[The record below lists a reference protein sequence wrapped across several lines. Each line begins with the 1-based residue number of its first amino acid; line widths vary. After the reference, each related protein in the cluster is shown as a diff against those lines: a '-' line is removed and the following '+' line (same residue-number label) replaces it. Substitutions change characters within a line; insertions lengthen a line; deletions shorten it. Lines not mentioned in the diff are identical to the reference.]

1 MPGLTLA
8 LLGAGL
14 LIAPAPAPAQRRLA
28 WLAATR
34 WGAPAAAGS
43 PRRAGSSSAAR
54 SALARCARLVGSR
67 RDGERR
73 RAELAAIVAVLQ
85 DEYAAGAT
93 VGTAFAAATAVSGR
107 FRVAIAGAAALAR
120 NGHETTAALRT
131 ESSLAPLAVACDLAG
146 RSGAPLVRSLAGVQ
160 ADLAADQRTCRAVR
174 TALAGPRSSA
184 LLLSVL
190 PLLGLAMA
198 AAMGAQPQ
206 RLLLHTGAGR
216 LALVAG
222 VSLDLAGLAWTA
234 ALSRRAQGGRAPG

>member
-1 MPGLTLA
+1 MPGLTLT

-14 LIAPAPAPAQRRLA
+14 LLAPAATPAQRRLD
-28 WLAATR
+28 WLAAAR
-34 WGAPAAAGS
+34 WGAPAALGSPPRAGWPSVRPVLAWCVRLAGS
-43 PRRAGSSSAAR
+43 E
-54 SALARCARLVGSR
+54 

-73 RAELAAIVAVLQ
+73 RAELAAIVTVLQ

-93 VGTAFAAATAVSGR
+93 VGTAFTAATAVSER
-107 FRVAIAGAAALAR
+107 FREAIAGAAALAR
-120 NGHETTAALRT
+120 NGHEVTAALRT
-131 ESSLAPLAVACDLAG
+131 ERSLASLAVACDLAA

-184 LLLSVL
+184 LLLSGL

-198 AAMGAQPQ
+198 AAMGAHPQ

-222 VSLDLAGLAWTA
+222 VFLDLAGLAWTV
-234 ALSRRAQGGRAPG
+234 ALSRRAQSGRAPR

>member
-14 LIAPAPAPAQRRLA
+14 LIAPAPVLAQRRLA
-28 WLAATR
+28 WLATTR
-34 WGAPAAAGS
+34 WDAPAAAAGS
-43 PRRAGSSSAAR
+43 PRRVGWAWARPALVRCSRLISSQ
-54 SALARCARLVGSR
+54 

-93 VGTAFAAATAVSGR
+93 VGTAFTAATAVSGR

-120 NGHETTAALRT
+120 DGHEVTEALRG
-131 ESSLAPLAVACDLAG
+131 ESSLASLAVACDLAG

-184 LLLSVL
+184 LLLSGL

-198 AAMGAQPQ
+198 AAMGADPQ
-206 RLLLHTGAGR
+206 RLVLHTGAGR

-222 VSLDLAGLAWTA
+222 VALDLAGLAWTV
-234 ALSRRAQGGRAPG
+234 ALSRRAQGPKASR

>member
-14 LIAPAPAPAQRRLA
+14 LIAPVPMVAQRRLA

-34 WGAPAAAGS
+34 WGGPAAAGL
-43 PRRAGSSSAAR
+43 PRRAGWPSAR
-54 SALARCARLVGSR
+54 LVLARCARLVGSR

-93 VGTAFAAATAVSGR
+93 VGTAFVAATAVSGR

-120 NGHETTAALRT
+120 NGHEVTAALRA
-131 ESSLAPLAVACDLAG
+131 ESGLSPLAVACDLAA
-146 RSGAPLVRSLAGVQ
+146 RSGVPLGPSLAGVQ

-184 LLLSVL
+184 LLLSGL

-216 LALVAG
+216 LALIAG
-222 VSLDLAGLAWTA
+222 VFLDLAGLAWTA
-234 ALSRRAQGGRAPG
+234 ALSRRAQGGRTPR

>member
-14 LIAPAPAPAQRRLA
+14 LIAPAPMVAQRRLV
-28 WLAATR
+28 WLAAS
-34 WGAPAAAGS
+34 WGGSAAGS
-43 PRRAGSSSAAR
+43 PRRAGWPSAR
-54 SALARCARLVGSR
+54 LVLARCARLVGSR

-85 DEYAAGAT
+85 NEYAAGAT
-93 VGTAFAAATAVSGR
+93 VGTAFAAATAVAGR
-107 FRVAIAGAAALAR
+107 FQAAISGAATLAR
-120 NGHETTAALRT
+120 NGHEVTGALRA
-131 ESSLAPLAVACDLAG
+131 ESSLASLAVACDLAA

-184 LLLSVL
+184 LLLSGL
-190 PLLGLAMA
+190 PVLGLAMA
-198 AAMGAQPQ
+198 AAMGAHPQ

-222 VSLDLAGLAWTA
+222 VFLDLAGLAWTA
-234 ALSRRAQGGRAPG
+234 ALSRRAQGERVPR

>member
-8 LLGAGL
+8 LLAAGL
-14 LIAPAPAPAQRRLA
+14 LIAPAPVLAQRRLA

-34 WGAPAAAGS
+34 WDAPAAAGS
-43 PRRAGSSSAAR
+43 PRRAGWASAR
-54 SALARCARLVGSR
+54 PALAWCARLISSQ
-67 RDGERR
+67 RDSERR
-73 RAELAAIVAVLQ
+73 RAELAAIVTVLQ

-93 VGTAFAAATAVSGR
+93 VGAAFEAATAVSGR
-107 FRVAIAGAAALAR
+107 FRVAMAGATALAR
-120 NGHETTAALRT
+120 DGHEVTGALRG
-131 ESSLAPLAVACDLAG
+131 ESHLASLAVACDLAG

-184 LLLSVL
+184 LLLSGL

-198 AAMGAQPQ
+198 AAMGADPQ
-206 RLLLHTGAGR
+206 RLLLHTGPGR

-222 VSLDLAGLAWTA
+222 VVLDLAGLAWTV

>member
-14 LIAPAPAPAQRRLA
+14 LIAPAPVLAQRRLA

-34 WGAPAAAGS
+34 WDAAAADDP
-43 PRRAGSSSAAR
+43 PRRVGWFPAR
-54 SALARCARLVGSR
+54 PVLARCARLVSSP
-67 RDGERR
+67 RDAERR

-85 DEYAAGAT
+85 NEYAAGAT
-93 VGTAFAAATAVSGR
+93 IGTAFTAATAVAGR
-107 FRVAIAGAAALAR
+107 FRAAIAGAAALAR
-120 NGHETTAALRT
+120 NGHEVTAALRG
-131 ESSLAPLAVACDLAG
+131 ESSLAQLAVACDLAG
-146 RSGAPLVRSLAGVQ
+146 RSGAPLVRSLAGVH

-184 LLLSVL
+184 LLLSGL

-198 AAMGAQPQ
+198 AAMGAHPQ

-216 LALVAG
+216 LALIAG
-222 VSLDLAGLAWTA
+222 VALDLAGLAWTG
-234 ALSRRAQGGRAPG
+234 ALSRRAQGGRTSR